1 MSTPAQ
7 ISANIANAKLSSG
20 PRTDTGKATSAKN
33 GITLGLFTSG
43 DFVRPSEREAY
54 ASLQAQLN
62 LELAPVG
69 VLETTLVEEIRR
81 ATWKLRRCGE
91 VEANLAPSA
100 DDATSVD
107 ETTPDPL
114 ASDDARAEKIQRS
127 VDRARAQAHRLLHK
141 CTAELRRLQT
151 ERHFLNQTLEPGVDL
166 SALGL
171 TDYRAIQKGL
181 DRQVAARLRK
191 RHLDEAEQY
200 DEMTKVTAEQTAR
213 LLTIQTQSAPRQP
226 QREAPQAEPIARNAP
241 CPCHS
246 GEKYK
251 RCCGKNAP
259 PLLQVA

>member
-100 DDATSVD
+100 DDATQ
-107 ETTPDPL
+107 DPL
-114 ASDDARAEKIQRS
+114 ESDDARAEKIQRS

-151 ERHFLNQTLEPGVDL
+151 DRHFAQELFAEDADTSDTGIADWRAITKARRPLVSVARDSSKAASAASEMPLTNQTRSE
-166 SALGL
+166 AQE
-171 TDYRAIQKGL
+171 AQK
-181 DRQVAARLRK
+181 AA
-191 RHLDEAEQY
+191 
-200 DEMTKVTAEQTAR
+200 
-213 LLTIQTQSAPRQP
+213 
-226 QREAPQAEPIARNAP
+226 
-241 CPCHS
+241 
-246 GEKYK
+246 
-251 RCCGKNAP
+251 
-259 PLLQVA
+259 

>member
-7 ISANIANAKLSSG
+7 LAANIANAQLSSG
-20 PRTDTGKATSAKN
+20 PRTDTGRATCSKN
-33 GITLGLFTSG
+33 ATTHGLFTQT
-43 DFVRPSEREAY
+43 DFIRPGEEHDY
-54 ASLQAQLN
+54 AQAKADLVTA
-62 LELAPVG
+62 LAPAG
-69 VLETTLVEEIRR
+69 PLETSLVDEVHR
-81 ATWKLRRCGE
+81 ALWRLRRCGH
-91 VEANLAPSA
+91 VEATFLQTITPQTT
-100 DDATSVD
+100 DATGA
-107 ETTPDPL
+107 PDPMQS
-114 ASDDARAEKIQRS
+114 ASTAKLQLS
-127 VDRARAQAHRLLHK
+127 VDRARSQSHRLLHK

>member
-141 CTAELRRLQT
+141 CTAELRKLQAGRQTSQPATQT
-151 ERHFLNQTLEPGVDL
+151 E
-166 SALGL
+166 S
-171 TDYRAIQKGL
+171 
-181 DRQVAARLRK
+181 
-191 RHLDEAEQY
+191 
-200 DEMTKVTAEQTAR
+200 TAR
-213 LLTIQTQSAPRQP
+213 PTPQLFTVQTQSGSIPQP
-226 QREAPQAEPIARNAP
+226 AQTPRNAD
-241 CPCHS
+241 CPCGS
-246 GEKYK
+246 GLKHK
-251 RCCGKNAP
+251 RCCGKSAP
-259 PLLQVA
+259 PVLHAA

>member
-151 ERHFLNQTLEPGVDL
+151 DRHYAQELFFEGADTSDIGIADW
-166 SALGL
+166 
-171 TDYRAIQKGL
+171 RAITKAHGDRTRVELRQKKL
-181 DRQVAARLRK
+181 DKLHNTLAMVQRVAS
-191 RHLDEAEQY
+191 EAGRNL
-200 DEMTKVTAEQTAR
+200 TATM
-213 LLTIQTQSAPRQP
+213 QTQSA
-226 QREAPQAEPIARNAP
+226 AENA
-241 CPCHS
+241 
-246 GEKYK
+246 
-251 RCCGKNAP
+251 A
-259 PLLQVA
+259 

>member
-91 VEANLAPSA
+91 VEANLAPS
-100 DDATSVD
+100 VD

-151 ERHFLNQTLEPGVDL
+151 DRHYAQELFFEGADTSDIGIADW
-166 SALGL
+166 
-171 TDYRAIQKGL
+171 RAITKAHGDRTRVELRQKKL
-181 DRQVAARLRK
+181 DKLHNTLAMVQRVAS
-191 RHLDEAEQY
+191 EAGRNL
-200 DEMTKVTAEQTAR
+200 TATM
-213 LLTIQTQSAPRQP
+213 QTQSA
-226 QREAPQAEPIARNAP
+226 AENA
-241 CPCHS
+241 
-246 GEKYK
+246 
-251 RCCGKNAP
+251 A
-259 PLLQVA
+259 

>member
-1 MSTPAQ
+1 
-7 ISANIANAKLSSG
+7 
-20 PRTDTGKATSAKN
+20 
-33 GITLGLFTSG
+33 
-43 DFVRPSEREAY
+43 VRPSEREAY

-151 ERHFLNQTLEPGVDL
+151 DRHYAQELFFEGADTSDIGIADW
-166 SALGL
+166 
-171 TDYRAIQKGL
+171 RAITKAHGDRTRVELRQKKL
-181 DRQVAARLRK
+181 DKLHNTLAMVQRVAS
-191 RHLDEAEQY
+191 EAGRNL
-200 DEMTKVTAEQTAR
+200 TATM
-213 LLTIQTQSAPRQP
+213 QTQSA
-226 QREAPQAEPIARNAP
+226 AENA
-241 CPCHS
+241 
-246 GEKYK
+246 
-251 RCCGKNAP
+251 A
-259 PLLQVA
+259 